1 MEKIGGE
8 GVGQT
13 SSIRQVATASFI
25 GSAIE
30 WYDFFLYGTAAA
42 LVFPALF
49 FPDFSELT
57 GTLAAFATFGVAF
70 VARPIGGVVFG
81 HYGDK
86 VGRKTM
92 LVLTL
97 LIMGLA
103 TFFIGLLPSFDSI
116 GVWAPILLVILRFAQ
131 GFGVGGEWGGAA
143 LMAVEHAPSDK
154 RGFYGSW
161 PQLGIPAG
169 LLLSTAVFS
178 AVSALMSEEQFVGWG
193 WRIPFLLS
201 VALVG
206 VGLFIRLK
214 IMETPSFSQ
223 VKETN
228 TEARMPIV
236 EVFRTYPKA
245 VFLAGGVRF
254 ADNVLYY
261 VFATFVFTYTTSQ
274 LGLPRSAAL
283 VGVLIAAALEFITMP
298 AFGALSDR
306 VGRRP
311 VIIGGALVMM
321 AISFPFFWLVDT
333 RNTLLVWL
341 AIVLALSVSHAAVFG
356 PIAAFFA
363 ELFDTRVRYSGTSVG
378 YQLGSLVAG
387 APTPFIATALLAWS
401 GGDPWPISL
410 FTLAAGLVTLVCVLL
425 TKETFQRNLGE
436 ERAEEPRYVATG
448 QRSTS

>member
-1 MEKIGGE
+1 MESVGGE
-8 GVGQT
+8 NVGSG
-13 SSIRQVATASFI
+13 SSITKVATASFI

-49 FPDFSELT
+49 FPGFSQLA

-86 VGRKTM
+86 VGRKAM
-92 LVLTL
+92 LVITL
-97 LIMGLA
+97 LIMGFA

-116 GVWAPILLVILRFAQ
+116 GVWAPVLLVILRFAQ

-143 LMAVEHAPSDK
+143 LMAVEHAPADR

-169 LLLSTAVFS
+169 LLLSTAAFS
-178 AVSALMSEEQFVGWG
+178 AVSTLPDEQFIAWG

-201 VALVG
+201 IVLVG

-214 IMETPSFSQ
+214 IMETPSFSR

-236 EVFRTYPKA
+236 EVFRSYPRA
-245 VFLAGGVRF
+245 VLLAAGARF

-261 VFATFVFTYTTSQ
+261 VFATFVLTYTTTQ

-283 VGVLIAAALEFITMP
+283 MGVLIASALELFTMP

-311 VIIGGALVMM
+311 VIVGGALVMM
-321 AISFPFFWLVDT
+321 VISFPFFWLVDT
-333 RNTLLVWL
+333 GNTPLVWL

-356 PIAAFFA
+356 PLAAFFA
-363 ELFDTRVRYSGTSVG
+363 ELFGTRVRYSGTSVG
-378 YQLGSLVAG
+378 FQLGALLAG

-401 GGDPWPISL
+401 GGDSWPISL
-410 FTLAAGLVTLVCVLL
+410 FALLAGLVTLVSVLL
-425 TKETFQRNLGE
+425 AAETFRTDLD
-436 ERAEEPRYVATG
+436 EREKARESRILTTP
-448 QRSTS
+448 

>member
-1 MEKIGGE
+1 MESVGGE
-8 GVGQT
+8 GVGSS
-13 SSIRQVATASFI
+13 SSITKVATASFI

-49 FPDFSELT
+49 FPGFSELA

-86 VGRKTM
+86 VGRKAM
-92 LVLTL
+92 LVITL

-116 GVWAPILLVILRFAQ
+116 GVWAPILLVVLRFAQ

-143 LMAVEHAPSDK
+143 LMAVEHAPSGR

-169 LLLSTAVFS
+169 LLLSTAAFS
-178 AVSALMSEEQFVGWG
+178 AVSALPDEQFLGWG

-201 VALVG
+201 IVLVG

-214 IMETPSFSQ
+214 IMETPSFSR
-223 VKETN
+223 VKETH

-236 EVFRTYPKA
+236 DVFRVYPRA
-245 VFLAGGVRF
+245 VFLAAGARF

-261 VFATFVFTYTTSQ
+261 VFATFVLTYTTTQ

-283 VGVLIAAALEFITMP
+283 IGVLIAAALELITMP
-298 AFGALSDR
+298 AFGSLSDR
-306 VGRRP
+306 IGRRP

-321 AISFPFFWLVDT
+321 LISFPFFWLVDT
-333 RNTLLVWL
+333 GNTLLIWL

-363 ELFDTRVRYSGTSVG
+363 ELFGTRVRYSGTSVG
-378 YQLGSLVAG
+378 FQLGALVAG

-410 FTLAAGLVTLVCVLL
+410 FALLAGLVTLVSVLL
-425 TKETFQRNLGE
+425 AAETFRTDLE
-436 ERAEEPRYVATG
+436 EEKPQERETVAT
-448 QRSTS
+448 S

>member
-1 MEKIGGE
+1 MESVGGE
-8 GVGQT
+8 GVGSS
-13 SSIRQVATASFI
+13 SSITKVATASFI

-49 FPDFSELT
+49 FPGFSALA

-86 VGRKTM
+86 VGRKAM
-92 LVLTL
+92 LVVTL

-103 TFFIGLLPSFDSI
+103 TFFIGLLPSFETI
-116 GVWAPILLVILRFAQ
+116 GVLAPILLVLLRFAQ

-143 LMAVEHAPSDK
+143 LMAVEHAPPGR

-178 AVSALMSEEQFVGWG
+178 AVSALPDEQFLTWG

-201 VALVG
+201 IVLVG

-214 IMETPSFSQ
+214 IMETPSFSR
-223 VKETN
+223 VKETH
-228 TEARMPIV
+228 TEARMPILDV
-236 EVFRTYPKA
+236 LSAYPRA
-245 VFLAGGVRF
+245 VLLAAGARF

-261 VFATFVFTYTTSQ
+261 VFATFVLTYTTSQ
-274 LGLPRSAAL
+274 LGLPRSVAL
-283 VGVLIAAALEFITMP
+283 IGVLIASGLELVTMP
-298 AFGALSDR
+298 AFGSLSDR

-311 VIIGGALVMM
+311 VIVGGAIAMM
-321 AISFPFFWLVDT
+321 LLSFPFFWLVDT
-333 RNTLLVWL
+333 GNTLLIWL
-341 AIVLALSVSHAAVFG
+341 AIVLALAVSHAAVFG

-378 YQLGSLVAG
+378 FQLGAVVAG
-387 APTPFIATALLAWS
+387 GPTPFIATALLVWS

-410 FTLAAGLVTLVCVLL
+410 FAFAAGLVTLVSVLL
-425 TKETFQRNLGE
+425 AAETFRTDLE
-436 ERAEEPRYVATG
+436 EEKPREREGVAT
-448 QRSTS
+448 S